1 MPLCLCLLSMVPR
14 PPSPPH
20 WLQLSKWLVGGEDF
34 FQRGTEGT
42 ARVGGQS
49 WTVTEGERG
58 VYVFRLLA
66 LSPSQVRPEGN
77 ILPLVGTSSACWS
90 GPFMEVLWGGLV
102 FAAKWMFLFQR
113 CLCYWT
119 LSTPRHPPDTHT
131 YTHTLYPHFSPPP
144 PVDFPF
150 PLLLLLLFPSV
161 SPPCSQLTTVSAAVH
176 QTYTPTLG
184 SC

>member
-1 MPLCLCLLSMVPR
+1 MLLCLCLLSMVPR

-131 YTHTLYPHFSPPP
+131 YAPSTPTF
-144 PVDFPF
+144 
-150 PLLLLLLFPSV
+150 LLLLLLTSHFPFFSF
-161 SPPCSQLTTVSAAVH
+161 SFSLLFLLPALS
-176 QTYTPTLG
+176 
-184 SC
+184 